1 MWPRDSLQG
10 SRDRE
15 IGPSLSLS
23 TFPGILQS
31 CNNKKGGGGGK
42 GEGWNRDT
50 IAGARFGVTTVYLV
64 LILTGGGSCAAI
76 GGGGGERVA
85 SSDFEA
91 NTWEGGLRLCFWARS
106 SPAPACVTAS
116 LRGPRRSS
124 QQVGRGTSRG
134 PKRRRN
140 QSFRARPYLGR
151 RGAGGGGEGRRRQRM
166 TATPR
171 QLANSSGS
179 RRRHRG
185 PHPKR
190 TPARLAGC
198 LS

>member
-1 MWPRDSLQG
+1 MAQGFPARITRPGNRPEPKSQHLPRDLTKLQQQK
-10 SRDRE
+10 RR
-15 IGPSLSLS
+15 
-23 TFPGILQS
+23 
-31 CNNKKGGGGGK
+31 
-42 GEGWNRDT
+42 GEERGRGWNRDT

-76 GGGGGERVA
+76 GGGGGGLQAAISKQTLGR
-85 SSDFEA
+85 
-91 NTWEGGLRLCFWARS
+91 GGLRLCFWARS

-171 QLANSSGS
+171 QLTNSSGS

-190 TPARLAGC
+190 TPARLAGW